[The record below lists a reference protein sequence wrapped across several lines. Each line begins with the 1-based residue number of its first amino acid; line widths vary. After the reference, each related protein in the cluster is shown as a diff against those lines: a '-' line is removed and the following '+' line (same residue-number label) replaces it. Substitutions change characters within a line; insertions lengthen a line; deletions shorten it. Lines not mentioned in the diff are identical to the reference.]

1 MLTQNKKIILLLL
14 LISLVSVELLRTA
27 WISDDAAITLRVIEN
42 FIHGYGPNFNV
53 GERVQ
58 AYTHPLWF
66 LFLSFVALFINN
78 IFIVTLIVSILMSLF
93 TLIFL
98 IIKIARNFWLGFL
111 SILLLS
117 LSKAYVDFSTSGLEN
132 VLSHF
137 IILVGIFWGNR
148 VLKDTNY
155 KHLLYFFL
163 SCSLLYLNRP
173 DLILIFF
180 PLFCHVLFSNSKVF
194 PIVFKALLL
203 AALPVIIWTLFA
215 IYYYGFPFPNTAYAK
230 LATGIGL
237 SERISQGVNYFI
249 DSYERDPIT
258 LSLIVIGSILGLW
271 QSRLTRYLTVGVLF
285 YLCYII
291 SVGGDFMSGRFF
303 TSPLLVA
310 VAIIALSDVYK
321 IIYYVILSYGLLIG
335 IARVDYTLL
344 SSSDY
349 NVTFLN
355 EYGIADERGFY
366 FQQTGLLNSNQG
378 LLSLN
383 IPPWKFSE
391 EDKDISIKCGRLG
404 FSGLLIGPN
413 RFFIDNCA
421 LVDPLLARLP
431 AKYNKHWR
439 IGHFYRQLPNGY
451 LETIMTQSNS
461 ITDPDV
467 KKFYDAIASITKG
480 ELNTFSRIKN
490 IIRVN
495 SGAIYIKD
503 KDKYRYTSIT
513 YSPLII
519 DYELLNHSAIDSG
532 EWDKK
537 GSTIFLQALLIKLPK
552 NTEIISMDLSL
563 ANSDYRIDYIS
574 KERVIFTA
582 KIAAKMNSYGLIRYH
597 LIAKTSIKN
606 VDSIRITAVNLGD
619 FEYYSLG
626 HIIINE

>member
-230 LATGIGL
+230 LATGIGW

-271 QSRLTRYLTVGVLF
+271 QSILTRYLAVGVLF

-321 IIYYVILSYGLLIG
+321 IIYYFILSYGLLIG

-574 KERVIFTA
+574 KERMIFTA

-606 VDSIRITAVNLGD
+606 VDSIRITAVNSGD

>member
-230 LATGIGL
+230 LATGIGW

-271 QSRLTRYLTVGVLF
+271 QSILTRYLTVGVLF

-321 IIYYVILSYGLLIG
+321 IIYYFILSYGLLIS

-413 RFFIDNCA
+413 RYFMDNCA

-563 ANSDYRIDYIS
+563 ANFDYRIDYIS

-606 VDSIRITAVNLGD
+606 VDSIRITAVNSGD